1 MEIPQSVI
9 DELILKLHQS
19 KHSTILLGGTSGKAD
34 SDVALHSSRIRH
46 RNQKQAIEDAIA
58 TVFEFASDNVKSRLG
73 ANYNKSA
80 DLSPE
85 IGEQTQ

>member
-34 SDVALHSSRIRH
+34 RDVALHSSRIRH
-46 RNQKQAIEDAIA
+46 QAQKQAIEDAIS
-58 TVFEFASDNVKSRLG
+58 TVFEFASDNLKSQLG
-73 ANYNKSA
+73 PSYNKR
-80 DLSPE
+80 
-85 IGEQTQ
+85 

>member
-9 DELILKLHQS
+9 DELILKLHQT
-19 KHSTILLGGTSGKAD
+19 KHSTVLLGGTSGKAD

-73 ANYNKSA
+73 ATYDRSA
-80 DLSPE
+80 DLPVDMN
-85 IGEQTQ
+85 EQP